1 MKRYLKFILL
11 LALLP
16 VFIKAHEP
24 SYCTEEEYKK
34 ELKKISDVLAAPV
47 LVDSTKEYTDYKIE
61 FNEKFSKDRKKA
73 DLSDPNFYQNY
84 DKKYSYTIDTIKS
97 PNIEITPDRLYRVYG
112 KKGTKEKMTF
122 AFKLKPSNVCYP
134 EKLKN
139 IEFYLLYVNPYAKD
153 KRCTKYPDFE
163 YCGKNVYLDKED
175 KEVDALFDKY
185 IKEKETK
192 KVNNKVHKKEKL
204 KIKNYDYRKLIC
216 IISIVILLLLISLI
230 LKKSKNKNIYLL
242 LLILLIPL
250 SIKAWDENA
259 KNCSYSRLKMERED
273 WCRCMKNL
281 INNSQGSSSGIR
293 DDQCHWGM
301 CRDCIGMCYASSGRL
316 GGSAPNIDGQ
326 SHFVPID
333 ENSKYSDF
341 CPANGK
347 GGAGMPPVPPI
358 YCCYYKGKTT
368 SKYRYF
374 NETENKCD
382 KPNME
387 AKEVEDPSECTNTY
401 CSTYGD
407 INDKEEFCNEFADT
421 KPNSVKAKRECI
433 IGSGELEC
441 SLPISVNDDN
451 NPSCNYKSSSY
462 GGDVFSAK
470 GRKTRVKAIPYESI
484 YLKETCDYEENL
496 EMRSMGSRYAFVNT
510 LNISNG
516 RNCKYKIYNEKGI
529 LQNLM
534 ATVFRPGN
542 TSMSCE
548 NNKYCKA
555 LQKFKDNKLGE
566 LLKGNET
573 GYTSKYAVTGIK
585 GNGSNIFKTYD
596 FKTGDTLKAQSQ
608 MSKPKEIGEYL
619 NLLSKEII
627 TNVPYTKN
635 IERETTAVTG
645 VTLNMQES
653 CYNFPN
659 NRLGSGECFPAFF
672 SDQDIREVRTNAS
685 FNTEGKF
692 LCQGVSKG
700 AYYPSP
706 KNPVDTCTDLD
717 DGLTSG
723 AGVSS
728 DNGRSAAQI
737 GNSEY
742 CEIIVHGHKC
752 DLSPNSNVYDLSYGY
767 RAGLKIRT
775 RFKAKYFNISNECV
789 SRSNTEGMRKST
801 LKGYKNHIYGG
812 LIDDKGMFYSCKVT
826 LIDGICPPACIGKNC
841 GGGPDGKKCEVNRSG
856 NTYTISSP
864 GINFEKDGL
873 YARKGGRFEESEFR
887 DAKSPDNLK
896 VWRIYENKITSEK
909 SKYID
914 YYNDNVVRMSEP
926 GVNHPI
932 YFMVCPNNNCHNPY
946 LCDSYY
952 IDKTTDLKDPED
964 PELDKEKPS
973 NPDCITDLEYNE
985 RQNADSVRA
994 YCEANFANEYGTDKT
1009 LEACLNKCYTPD
1021 NATGEA
1027 EVYRRIKYSEP
1038 FPNNRTPGWN
1048 WFGREALIS
1057 QSANFVKT
1065 NNKNPLWVI
1074 TLRQSDSYS
1083 IRNNNRSA
1091 GYDVYSEVPE
1101 TQGNAFKIY
1110 RSKFLES
1117 DLRDVKK
1124 NEKKLGN

>member
-1 MKRYLKFILL
+1 MKRYLKYIIFIMFI
-11 LALLP
+11 P
-16 VFIKAHEP
+16 VLIFAKGNI
-24 SYCTEEEYKK
+24 YCSEEEYKK
-34 ELKKISDVLAAPV
+34 ELDKVKGVLASPSV
-47 LVDSTKEYTDYKIE
+47 TNVTKEYTEYKILFNVQDKQNQELDYK
-61 FNEKFSKDRKKA
+61 N
-73 DLSDPNFYQNY
+73 PNFYGDYN
-84 DKKYSYTIDTIKS
+84 KMYSYELYIEKS
-97 PNIEITPDRLYRVYG
+97 DNLEETGRNIYRIYG
-112 KKGTKEKMTF
+112 KQGIKGNISYLY
-122 AFKLKPSNVCYP
+122 KLKPNNVCFP
-134 EKLKN
+134 GTLKGLDIN
-139 IEFYLLYVNPYAKD
+139 LLYVNPYSNNK
-153 KRCTKYPDFE
+153 KCKEYPDFK
-163 YCGKNVYLDKED
+163 YCAKNIYFDNDDKEID
-175 KEVDALFDKY
+175 KLFDKY
-185 IKEKETK
+185 IEEKKLERKPSEGKSKTKSKQVFKYLTK
-192 KVNNKVHKKEKL
+192 KN
-204 KIKNYDYRKLIC
+204 ITIITIS
-216 IISIVILLLLISLI
+216 IISIIFIIILV
-230 LKKSKNKNIYLL
+230 KSRRKNKLYFLF
-242 LLILLIPL
+242 LIFLIPIFISANGPPEAPTVKRCKYKDL
-250 SIKAWDENA
+250 KSERAAW
-259 KNCSYSRLKMERED
+259 C
-273 WCRCMKNL
+273 
-281 INNSQGSSSGIR
+281 
-293 DDQCHWGM
+293 
-301 CRDCIGMCYASSGRL
+301 DCIWNVLERVKDMEPVFDVDNECPFRPCDKCIGFCNGSDGKASTMFPFRNTT
-316 GGSAPNIDGQ
+316 P
-326 SHFVPID
+326 
-333 ENSKYSDF
+333 YSYF
-341 CPANGK
+341 CPKSGK
-347 GGAGMPPVPPI
+347 GGHGMPPLPPI
-358 YCCYYKGKTT
+358 YCCYYKGNKN
-368 SKYRYF
+368 SKYRFY
-374 NETENKCD
+374 NDTEKNCD
-382 KPNME
+382 RKNME
-387 AKEVEDPSECTNTY
+387 SIEINEPEDCVDTTCNSYTNF
-401 CSTYGD
+401 
-407 INDKEEFCNEFADT
+407 NDKEEFCNEFADT
-421 KPNSVKAKRECI
+421 KENPASIKKDCI
-433 IGSGELEC
+433 STNFESYGC
-441 SLPISVNDDN
+441 NLPITISEDS
-451 NPSCNYKSSSY
+451 NPSCNYKASSY
-462 GGDVFSAK
+462 GSDVFSAK
-470 GRKTRVKAIPYESI
+470 GRKTRVKTVPYEGI
-484 YLKETCDYEENL
+484 FLKETCDYEENL

-510 LNISNG
+510 LNVSNG
-516 RNCKYKIYNEKGI
+516 RNCKYEIYNEKGI

-534 ATVFRPGN
+534 ATIFRPKN
-542 TSMSCE
+542 ESIKCE
-548 NNKYCKA
+548 NNKYCMSIK
-555 LQKFKDNKLGE
+555 KFKENNLNE
-566 LLKGNET
+566 LLKGNKT
-573 GYTSKYAVTGIK
+573 GYKSKYSVTGIK
-585 GNGSNIFKTYD
+585 GNGSRIFKTYD
-596 FKTGDTLKAQSQ
+596 FKTGDTLKAQSK
-608 MSKPKEIGEYL
+608 MSKPKDTGKKL
-619 NLLSKEII
+619 NVLNKV
-627 TNVPYTKN
+627 TNIPVSNN

-672 SDQDIREVRTNAS
+672 SDHDIREVRTNAS

-717 DGLTSG
+717 AGLTSG

-789 SRSNTEGMRKST
+789 TRSNTEGMRKST

-826 LIDGICPPACIGKNC
+826 LIDGICPPACVGKNC

-887 DAKSPDNLK
+887 NTKSPDNLK

-914 YYNDNVVRMSEP
+914 YYNENVVRMSEP

-985 RQNADSVRA
+985 RQNADSVRS

-1021 NATGEA
+1021 NAAGEA
-1027 EVYRRIKYSEP
+1027 QVYRRIKYSEP

-1048 WFGREALIS
+1048 WFGRETLIS
-1057 QSANFVKT
+1057 ESANFVKT

-1124 NEKKLGN
+1124 HEKS